1 MRREWGLDAR
11 FERRGGNG
19 PQAKPIRQSQ
29 RSESQGSKAEQT
41 NLKKLQKNG
50 TNKKITGE
58 KIRKKYIKTARK
70 VMLNDKSFGV
80 VEMQTPSYPLIN
92 TTPKISFVKFS
103 CPSICFRVSSRFSS
117 GFF

>member
-11 FERRGGNG
+11 FERRAGNG

-58 KIRKKYIKTARK
+58 KIEKYILKQPE
-70 VMLNDKSFGV
+70 KS
-80 VEMQTPSYPLIN
+80 
-92 TTPKISFVKFS
+92 
-103 CPSICFRVSSRFSS
+103 C
-117 GFF
+117 